1 MTGFVNKIIDT
12 PLKKRDTLFREEGL
26 KMRTQKYNLQGIKVF
41 FYILMIA
48 ILGWFLCMQFFGAN
62 EQGNDVQSQSPVYT
76 GTFYWE
82 KEDGSKQKIN
92 LPGNYEIKPGHTMI
106 LSTTLSEDYDA
117 TSFAIR
123 SSLQDVKFYVGD
135 ELRTEYS
142 TKDTRLA
149 GKNSASRYIFCP
161 TTYRD
166 AGKTLRIELTTYTS
180 NYSGVVNEIYCGSQA
195 EIWQY
200 IYNDYG
206 ISTFIAFFIL
216 FAGITSIIFGSA
228 LKFTYHTTF
237 SMEYLGWCMV
247 MSATWMLGES
257 KIRQILVPNASSLA
271 SLCFVMIMLSPLPLL
286 FYADS
291 IQNGKHR
298 KLYKYIGCIA
308 LLNFAVSS
316 ILYLAKVKDYIET
329 LPVAQCILICVF
341 ILVFIHLCQYIRKY
355 SHSRSD
361 YFLLFGLFLVLVC
374 IAIESISVYFV
385 AMISGIFIGIGMIV
399 LLLTNIAR
407 TIHRIQLIEQTRH
420 QKELD
425 IEKKENKKITLQ
437 MMQSLSTT
445 IEAKDEYTRGHSRRV
460 AQYAALVAKSL
471 GWTDQEIE
479 NIKSCAY
486 LHDIGKIGIPDQIL
500 NKPGQLTEDEFSLIK
515 QHTIIGQDILKDIT
529 IIPHLGEVTRS
540 HHEHYDGTG
549 YPDRLKGNE
558 IPIQARIIAL
568 CDSYDAMNSKRIYRD
583 ALSFEQI
590 KNEIKKNAG
599 IQFDPEITNIF
610 LNLMDNGTLL
620 NLEHESIPVHE
631 NSIDKFISD
640 VVSTIKD
647 QEETKNYDYLTGLPV
662 RSVGQKYIASAM
674 QKAEGC
680 LVFLDMDNLK
690 KINDVYGH
698 KAGDRALKSLGKL
711 LLDIPSDKITC
722 RMGGDEFLLFL
733 PKVNHEEAENILS
746 NLIQQFKE
754 IVQNNHEIQFASL
767 SAGMLMTTKND
778 HFEDAS
784 SKADKA
790 LYYVKQNGKNSYS
803 FYNQIQYGNEFNNA
817 TDLKQIAKS
826 LQNSGS
832 YTGALNLEFREF
844 TRHYEYIHQ
853 LMVRNHSC
861 CYLVM
866 VTMETVQDALP
877 YIEEIEEALTHMGEA
892 IHNNIRKVDVCTRY
906 SAMQY
911 LIILSQPMESEIP
924 NIMTR
929 IFMQYY
935 KLQDSQSFTPTYEY
949 ITMKN

>member
-1 MTGFVNKIIDT
+1 MTWCVNKIIDT
-12 PLKKRDTLFREEGL
+12 PQKKRDTFFREEGF
-26 KMRTQKYNLQGIKVF
+26 KMRTQKYNLQRIKVF

-48 ILGWFLCMQFFGAN
+48 ILGWFLCMQFFEAN
-62 EQGNDVQSQSPVYT
+62 EQENDVQSQSPVYT

-82 KEDGSKQKIN
+82 KEDGSKQKIDI
-92 LPGNYEIKPGHTMI
+92 PGEYEVKPGHTMI
-106 LSTTLSEDYDA
+106 ISTTLPEDYDE

-180 NYSGVVNEIYCGSQA
+180 NYSGVVNEVYCGSEA
-195 EIWQY
+195 DIWQY

-237 SMEYLGWCMV
+237 SMEYLGWCML
-247 MSATWMLGES
+247 MGATWMLGES

-271 SLCFVMIMLSPLPLL
+271 SLCFVMIMLSPLPIL

-291 IQNGKHR
+291 IQNGKYR

-316 ILYLAKVKDYIET
+316 ILYLTKVKDYIET

-341 ILVFIHLCQYIRKY
+341 IMVFIHLCQYIRKY
-355 SHSRSD
+355 SYSRSD
-361 YFLLFGLFLVLVC
+361 YFLLLGLFLVLVC

-385 AMISGIFIGIGMIV
+385 SMISGIFIGIGMII
-399 LLLTNIAR
+399 LLLTNIVR
-407 TIHRIQLIEQTRH
+407 TIHRIQQVEMNRH

-460 AQYAALVAKSL
+460 AQYAALVAKNL

-500 NKPGQLTEDEFSLIK
+500 NKPGQLTEDEFNLIK

-549 YPDRLKGNE
+549 YPDGLKGNE
-558 IPIQARIIAL
+558 IPIQARIITLA
-568 CDSYDAMNSKRIYRD
+568 DSYDAMNSKRIYRN

-590 KNEIKKNAG
+590 KEEIEKNAG
-599 IQFDPEITNIF
+599 TQFDPEISKIF
-610 LNLMDNGTLL
+610 LKLMDNGSLL
-620 NLEHESIPVHE
+620 NLEHEIIPVHE
-631 NSIDKFISD
+631 NTIDKFISD
-640 VVSTIKD
+640 VVSTIKN

-662 RSVGQKYIASAM
+662 RSVGQKYIAIAM
-674 QKAEGC
+674 QKTNGC
-680 LVFLDMDNLK
+680 LIFLDMDNLK

-711 LLDIPSDKITC
+711 LLDIPLDKITC
-722 RMGGDEFLLFL
+722 RMGGDEFLLFI
-733 PKVNHEEAENILS
+733 PKVSSEQAENILTHV
-746 NLIQQFKE
+746 IEQFKD
-754 IVQNNHEIQFASL
+754 IVENDHEIHFATL

-778 HFEDAS
+778 HFEDAC

-790 LYYVKQNGKNSYS
+790 LYYVKQNGKNNYS
-803 FYNQIQYGNEFNNA
+803 FYNQIQHGNTSNNVA
-817 TDLKQIAKS
+817 DLKQIAKS
-826 LQNSGS
+826 LQTSGS
-832 YTGALNLEFREF
+832 YTGALSLDYREF

-853 LMVRNHSC
+853 LMVRNHSS

-866 VTMETVQDALP
+866 VTMETVEDTLP
-877 YIEEIEEALTHMGEA
+877 YIEKIEEALTHMGEA
-892 IHNNIRKVDVCTRY
+892 IHKNIRKVDVCTRY

-911 LIILSQPMESEIP
+911 LIILSQPTEAEIP

-935 KLQDSQSFTPTYEY
+935 KLQDSQNFTPTYEY
-949 ITMKN
+949 ITMKD